1 MAGND
6 YNIAL
11 FVFFITY
18 ILFEVPCNMILK
30 KIRPSVFLSFI
41 IGACGILTIGQG
53 VTASFGGLIAC
64 RVLIGLF
71 EAGFVPGC
79 VYLISMF
86 YKRHELQ
93 WRVNLF
99 YTASILAG
107 AFSGFLA
114 YAISYMAGVANY
126 NGWRWIFILEGK
138 RRLSIFVINTNGC
151 IIGAATVLIA
161 IFAAFYTPDWPQTSK
176 FLTEEERGL
185 LLARLAADTPDATMN
200 HWNKKTAMRVFGDV
214 KIWLGALM
222 YLGIVTTTYS
232 TSLFIPTILKQLGW
246 TSVRAQVMSIP
257 IYLAAA
263 AVTLTGAIFSDRLKH
278 RFGFILLGCGL
289 SIVGYAILLA
299 TPYVPIGARYFA
311 LYLLSCGCWLA
322 QPITVVWLNNNLGG
336 HYKRGIGAAIQ
347 LSIGNVSGIVS
358 SNIFLPHQAPRYILG
373 YGIGLGFAWLCVIS
387 AFVFDFW
394 IRRENNLREAGE
406 RDYLLSLGEDE
417 LNNLGDDHPSFRFV
431 R

>member
-1 MAGND
+1 
-6 YNIAL
+6 
-11 FVFFITY
+11 
-18 ILFEVPCNMILK
+18 MID
-30 KIRPSVFLSFI
+30 
-41 IGACGILTIGQG
+41 
-53 VTASFGGLIAC
+53 
-64 RVLIGLF
+64 
-71 EAGFVPGC
+71 
-79 VYLISMF
+79 
-86 YKRHELQ
+86 
-93 WRVNLF
+93 
-99 YTASILAG
+99 
-107 AFSGFLA
+107 
-114 YAISYMAGVANY
+114 
-126 NGWRWIFILEGK
+126 
-138 RRLSIFVINTNGC
+138 TNGSLV
-151 IIGAATVLIA
+151 GAATVIIA
-161 IFAAFYTPDWPQTSK
+161 IFAVFYTPDWPQTSK
-176 FLTEEERGL
+176 FLTEEERAL
-185 LLARLAADTPDATMN
+185 LLARLAVDTPDATMN
-200 HWNKKTAMRVFGDV
+200 HWNKETAKRVFGDV

-289 SIVGYAILLA
+289 TTVGYAILLA
-299 TPYVPIGARYFA
+299 TPYVPVGARYFA

-336 HYKRGIGAAIQ
+336 HYKRGVGAAIQ

-358 SNIFLPHQAPRYILG
+358 SNIFLPHQAPRYTLG
-373 YGIGLGFAWLCVIS
+373 YGMGLGFAWLCVIS

-394 IRRENNLREAGE
+394 IRRENKLREAGK
-406 RDYLLSLGEDE
+406 RDYLLNLEEDE